1 MTDVEHKIDIKRWN
15 AAWNCVSA
23 LYSIELTPIGFDG
36 SKISQS
42 IPDADSNP
50 VFQQKSD
57 EQEKAQ
63 HE

>member
-15 AAWNCVSA
+15 VACNCVSA
-23 LYSIELTPIGFDG
+23 LYSIELTPAGFDG
-36 SKISQS
+36 SKTTQS
-42 IPDADSNP
+42 IPDPDSNR